1 MPKKNTQLMVA
12 KSSNTSVP
20 IANRQLVPAS
30 ALSVSV
36 SDQPTIRVIKQA
48 QATKLS
54 PTAPGILTYAI
65 GVEDQGQALFI
76 RILSNSSEGYFSQ
89 EWLTVENLQRCLETV
104 NVNEVFPAT
113 IFKSAF
119 VSRSQNNPGF
129 LAAVL
134 KAEGIIQKDADRIH
148 GLTYDP
154 AAWQAWQ
161 AQWRNTTAQVS
172 NPEEDAL
179 LDQVMLTD

>member
-1 MPKKNTQLMVA
+1 MPKKNNQLMVA

-20 IANRQLVPAS
+20 IANKHVVPAS
-30 ALSVSV
+30 ALSV

-65 GVEDQGQALFI
+65 GIEDHGQALFI

-104 NVNEVFPAT
+104 NVNDVFPAT
-113 IFKSAF
+113 LFKPAF

-129 LAAVL
+129 LAAIL
-134 KAEGIIQKDADRIH
+134 KAEGMIRNSADRIH

-154 AAWQAWQ
+154 ADWQAWE
-161 AQWRNTTAQVS
+161 AQWRNTTVQVS